1 VGHFSFNQ
9 GVAQSLLMALP
20 TSSICVVIFGVILAF
35 ALDDLFNI
43 LSGSAAYAAV
53 LVVFFWD

>member
-1 VGHFSFNQ
+1 
-9 GVAQSLLMALP
+9 MALP

-53 LVVFFWD
+53 LVVFFGTSSP